1 MFKVNDV
8 VIYGSAGI
16 CKIVDIR
23 DEKLGDEV
31 NKYYI
36 LKPVFDEKNTFFV
49 PVLNENLTSKIHD
62 ILTYDEALEYLVN
75 VNGISSDEAEVLLKE
90 EKNNIGRAL
99 IRHESSE
106 ESIGRAIAHDFLDA
120 ILRGSPLSAM
130 LCSVPLEKER
140 GEVFKFAEEMS
151 EILIAKIKQSGHL
164 SETARE
170 YVRMYDALNDL
181 IPTLYTNIN
190 LSLFFTILA
199 AKLDSAKT
207 NK

>member
-62 ILTYDEALEYLVN
+62 ILTYDEALEFAKKMRDIEPLWIDNDKERYVTYKTTLDRGSREEIVS
-75 VNGISSDEAEVLLKE
+75 VVKALREREASLFRSGK
-90 EKNNIGRAL
+90 K
-99 IRHESSE
+99 
-106 ESIGRAIAHDFLDA
+106 
-120 ILRGSPLSAM
+120 LRGSDETTMRQGDKIIKNELAYV
-130 LCSVPLEKER
+130 LGVP
-140 GEVFKFAEEMS
+140 AN
-151 EILIAKIKQSGHL
+151 EIEAI
-164 SETARE
+164 
-170 YVRMYDALNDL
+170 
-181 IPTLYTNIN
+181 
-190 LSLFFTILA
+190 
-199 AKLDSAKT
+199 
-207 NK
+207 